1 MGFVG
6 VVFMSKTKTTL
17 VQFLEKDDGFEVE
30 FEILPVFDEL
40 SLSKEQG
47 QILNSIKSIEAQQEL
62 IDSRIE
68 ELNQEIDRLTNHA
81 DGIDYTVAVACGVL
95 CGLIDSF
102 FIGAL
107 NITDAK
113 IDASQQINSFI
124 IKYAKRKGF
133 KGERLNDAIAFL
145 EKKFPVLQDNIW
157 KGAGFEVGT
166 KNHHLADFAHHPT
179 LLGLVSS
186 ILVQYFRTSAFFT
199 KNGDWELVFV
209 KADAKQ
215 LLKTWLPVIVS
226 GVLLWLVNVA
236 ESKFKDEIDE
246 QIPKPIRKLI
256 KLLAASPAVIS
267 ILRVAA
273 NWAGHLVSD
282 MGGSKNTAGGG
293 MGIPGMFVSLLY
305 EMSSLP
311 IMRDTG
317 LPKLVNDL
325 YTKQKMDM
333 RSELAIINELGKQ
346 AIPVIIGEV
355 LVRTFYFVR
364 RLIQEHN
371 RCGNFKEMDW
381 SIVVPFNNRTVAR
394 MMTIE
399 TGTFTALDLVDA
411 AIRAGIESGPP
422 TYAAFW
428 VDFVL
433 HVNFAGV
440 GRFVIAVGSDICMG
454 TNREKAVKERLD
466 LTNKRLALE
475 SAKVFYYQENAWIE
489 AVDASKALVSLS
501 TSAISVSN
509 YINKRYWSLVDE
521 CIEFKNTLETVDPQF
536 LVELNRT
543 MN

>member
-1 MGFVG
+1 
-6 VVFMSKTKTTL
+6 
-17 VQFLEKDDGFEVE
+17 
-30 FEILPVFDEL
+30 
-40 SLSKEQG
+40 
-47 QILNSIKSIEAQQEL
+47 
-62 IDSRIE
+62 
-68 ELNQEIDRLTNHA
+68 
-81 DGIDYTVAVACGVL
+81 
-95 CGLIDSF
+95 
-102 FIGAL
+102 
-107 NITDAK
+107 
-113 IDASQQINSFI
+113 
-124 IKYAKRKGF
+124 
-133 KGERLNDAIAFL
+133 
-145 EKKFPVLQDNIW
+145 
-157 KGAGFEVGT
+157 
-166 KNHHLADFAHHPT
+166 
-179 LLGLVSS
+179 
-186 ILVQYFRTSAFFT
+186 
-199 KNGDWELVFV
+199 
-209 KADAKQ
+209 
-215 LLKTWLPVIVS
+215 
-226 GVLLWLVNVA
+226 
-236 ESKFKDEIDE
+236 
-246 QIPKPIRKLI
+246 
-256 KLLAASPAVIS
+256 
-267 ILRVAA
+267 
-273 NWAGHLVSD
+273 
-282 MGGSKNTAGGG
+282 
-293 MGIPGMFVSLLY
+293 
-305 EMSSLP
+305 
-311 IMRDTG
+311 MRDTG

-521 CIEFKNTLETVDPQF
+521 CIVFKNTLETVDPQF